1 MSYVIEQHDAL
12 VRNSSANIAYD
23 LDFSRAL
30 QHLVRVVMSV
40 KNITTDT
47 VVLVMPSWTPG
58 SYKIRDYSAHQGN
71 VEVYSGGKERTA
83 LPFSYRDKSSLVIQT
98 NGSSEIQVEYV
109 VYGNE
114 RSVRTNHINRNH
126 AFIVP
131 AATFMYVEGRMQ
143 EMHHVRINLASVDWL
158 TVSTPLSPVQPE
170 ANRDLLLGAINYDV
184 LVDSPIEVGN
194 HTSLKFESQGAMHEV
209 AVYSTQPVD
218 VEWLVKQVQRIV
230 EVESQIFNGVP
241 YDRYVFLV
249 HVYPGG
255 AGGLEHARGSVNA
268 VDPKSFLDKGS
279 VSKLLSLLC
288 HEYFH
293 TWNIKRIRPIEL
305 GPFDY
310 QREVYT
316 PMLWLAEGLT
326 SYYDDLLHYRCGFA
340 TETEYL
346 ATLAKEHILKLM
358 HVPGRHRLSIR
369 DSSYLA
375 WVKLYQASNDGA
387 NRFPSYYLAGGVVML
402 LLDLYVIDHSD
413 GNRSLDDALRALWK
427 RYLDNPGQ
435 GMHEDETIAI
445 MERATGVQ
453 FRDLLLTWLSGTT
466 ELPISDMFAAVGFD
480 VVTSMKQPE
489 QISFGEKRDF
499 ADVPASVYV
508 GWTLAE
514 TNGKVIV
521 RTVEDNSPAQRA
533 GIGIDDELIALG
545 ENRVTSSNHVAQ
557 LLASQVN
564 QPVAVTAQTDGTI
577 YATTLTTQPEPTITI
592 TSMPTLSAQQRKNR
606 EAWLQRNL

>member
-1 MSYVIEQHDAL
+1 MSYVIEQHDAF
-12 VRNSSANIAYD
+12 VRNSTANIIYD
-23 LDFSRAL
+23 LDFSRAP
-30 QHLVRVVMSV
+30 QHLVRVVITV

-71 VEVYSGGKERTA
+71 LEVYSGGKERSA
-83 LPFSYRDKSSLVIQT
+83 LSFSYLDKSSIVVQT
-98 NGSSEIQVEYV
+98 KGTSEISVEYV

-126 AFIVP
+126 AFLVP

-143 EMHHVRINLASVDWL
+143 EMHHVRINLADVNWQ

-170 ANRDLLLGAINYDV
+170 TNRAVLLGAINYDV

-218 VEWLVKQVQRIV
+218 AEWLVKQVQQIV
-230 EVESQIFNGVP
+230 KVESQIFNGVP

-293 TWNIKRIRPIEL
+293 TWNIKRIRPIGL

-340 TETEYL
+340 TEKEYL

-375 WVKLYQASNDGA
+375 WVKLYQASADGS
-387 NRFPSYYLAGGVVML
+387 NRFPSYYLAGGVAML
-402 LLDLYVIDHSD
+402 LLDLYVIEHSD
-413 GNRSLDDALRALWK
+413 GNRSLDDALRALWQ
-427 RYLDNPGQ
+427 RYMDNPSL

-453 FRDLLLTWLSGTT
+453 FRDLLLNWLNGTT

-480 VVTSMKQPE
+480 VVTATKQPE

-499 ADVPASVYV
+499 AEVPASVYV
-508 GWTLAE
+508 GWTLAD
-514 TNGKVIV
+514 TNGKVLV
-521 RTVEDNSPAQRA
+521 RTVEDNSPAQEA
-533 GIGIDDELIALG
+533 GIGIDDELIAVG
-545 ENRVTSSNHVAQ
+545 EHRVTSSNHVAQ
-557 LLASQVN
+557 LLASHVN
-564 QPVAVTAQTDGTI
+564 QPVVVTAQTDGTI
-577 YATTLTTQPEPTITI
+577 YTTTITTQPEPTITI
-592 TSMPTLSAQQRKNR
+592 APMPTLSAQQRKNR
-606 EAWLQRNL
+606 EAWLLRHI